1 MIERPIR
8 SRGRRLQLSSS
19 RIRAQSLSSRDTT
32 TTTDSAEEFIEPSPS
47 SFSRSRGR
55 GRSRSSTPAATAVS
69 SSTATVT
76 GTAPIAS
83 ATERVYRAV
92 QHGLSLLN
100 STAPLPTELG
110 TRFPFLNQGGRRQK
124 RRKISKWKTIPCCL
138 SKPDISR
145 VPTKSAMD
153 DLCRDGMGTL
163 WFSRDEEPLELD
175 LLSSTELHYLVV
187 SLYPMLK
194 NTSYEFCRAGGPGH
208 QVIVPLSIDDPTRIP
223 SNDQPFLPYFTVE
236 MLKTSIGRKGRVY
249 IRPLKEVRGSHRVS
263 QVEVIPSSLI
273 ANFSVYYTSNLGVY
287 TQEIHRL
294 H

>member
-223 SNDQPFLPYFTVE
+223 SNDQPFLPYFISGDDTYN
-236 MLKTSIGRKGRVY
+236 LFYFQSSIVIYLDPLELG
-249 IRPLKEVRGSHRVS
+249 IPLLTTDPLDHHAIPLKNPLVS
-263 QVEVIPSSLI
+263 QPIVLL
-273 ANFSVYYTSNLGVY
+273 NLGL
-287 TQEIHRL
+287 Q
-294 H
+294 